1 MSITRVEEIQV
12 AIESLPYE
20 EYIRLRQ
27 WFSERDWEKWDRQ
40 IETDSE
46 SGKLDFLIEEAL
58 TEKANRDGGQRVSE
72 RACAQYVSE
81 GIGLHSERQDI

>member
-1 MSITRVEEIQV
+1 MNSARLEEIQV

-20 EYIRLRQ
+20 EYSRLRQ

-40 IETDSE
+40 IEADSE

-58 TEKANRDGGQRVSE
+58 TEKAKGSLKE
-72 RACAQYVSE
+72 
-81 GIGLHSERQDI
+81 L

>member
-1 MSITRVEEIQV
+1 MSIARIEEIQV
-12 AIESLPYE
+12 AIESLPYR

-40 IETDSE
+40 IEADSE

-58 TEKANRDGGQRVSE
+58 
-72 RACAQYVSE
+72 
-81 GIGLHSERQDI
+81 